1 MGTAIHDYSPK
12 CSQIMLVLP
21 KDQQNVL
28 VLPTVGSDGTNLEY
42 FVGLHGNTGKAKT
55 HFG

>member
-21 KDQQNVL
+21 KDQQNML
-28 VLPTVGSDGTNLEY
+28 VLPTVGSDDTNFVY
-42 FVGLHGNTGKAKT
+42 FVGLHVYTGKAKT